1 MRAEKCPAVLSPLYV
16 VLRPAL
22 IEFVRA
28 LARFDRS
35 ESAQLVKVEN
45 YAALVELRGTRAQ
58 VADLM

>member
-1 MRAEKCPAVLSPLYV
+1 MYV

-28 LARFDRS
+28 PARFDGS

-45 YAALVELRGTRAQ
+45 YAALVELRGTQAQ
-58 VADLM
+58 VADLMTILEPAR